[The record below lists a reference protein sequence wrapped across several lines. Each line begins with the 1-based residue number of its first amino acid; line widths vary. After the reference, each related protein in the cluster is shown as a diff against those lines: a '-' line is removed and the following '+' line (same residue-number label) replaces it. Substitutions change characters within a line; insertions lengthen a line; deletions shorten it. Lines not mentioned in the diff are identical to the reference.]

1 MISNNLGNHTTQQ
14 NIKLGNYWLS
24 NDGSDKGLQIKSD
37 GNIQVGNG
45 ITQVN
50 IGGSYSNAPYYLSSY
65 IGFNAQRNSQGQWLF
80 KGDGGNNGGVAVI
93 ADVSGNIRFV
103 SVASNG
109 GSDKSID
116 ETSMVNNTKLFINN
130 NGNIGIGTTTPREK
144 LTVKCKILSE
154 EIIVV
159 LDANTSSYPDYVF
172 SDDYN
177 LTSLHE
183 IELFIKKYKHL
194 PDVPTVEEVKTEGMK
209 LAEMNI
215 ILLKKIEELYLYVIE
230 LKKEINDLKSK

>member
-1 MISNNLGNHTTQQ
+1 MKNKNLNSQIYLKFGQYRLSHYINN
-14 NIKLGNYWLS
+14 
-24 NDGSDKGLQIKSD
+24 KG
-37 GNIQVGNG
+37 IQVKENG
-45 ITQVN
+45 TVQIEEGIRRISLGT
-50 IGGSYSNAPYYLSSY
+50 SYSGSSYYLSSY

-116 ETSMVNNTKLFINN
+116 ETSMVNNTTLFINN
-130 NGNIGIGTTTPREK
+130 NGNLGIGTTTPREK
-144 LTVKCKILSE
+144 LTVKGKILSE
-154 EIIVV
+154 ENIVV

-177 LTSLHE
+177 LMSLHE
-183 IELFIKKYKHL
+183 IELFINKYKHL
-194 PDVPTVEEVKTEGMK
+194 PDVPTVEEVKTEGIK

>member
-1 MISNNLGNHTTQQ
+1 MKNKNLNSQIYLKFGQYRLSHYINN
-14 NIKLGNYWLS
+14 
-24 NDGSDKGLQIKSD
+24 KG
-37 GNIQVGNG
+37 IQVKENG
-45 ITQVN
+45 TVQIEEGIRRISLGT
-50 IGGSYSNAPYYLSSY
+50 SYSGSSYYLSSY

-144 LTVKCKILSE
+144 LTVKGKILSE

-177 LTSLHE
+177 LMSLHE
-183 IELFIKKYKHL
+183 IELFINKYKHL
-194 PDVPTVEEVKTEGMK
+194 PDVPTVEEVKIEGMK

-230 LKKEINDLKSK
+230 LNKEINDLKSK